1 MKNIKYLA
9 SVTKVTTFYF
19 LKVLYEIKDNKIR
32 KIEDKEI
39 ILQNNNTLKLISSL
53 DYEEENK
60 KNEEILK
67 DKFVILD
74 LSNKYEFKEEN
85 TRAVDENT
93 AKYVCFLNQALLE
106 PISNYFYQITD
117 LSDNYGSEGELR
129 HSKIKVPMFKKPILL
144 ENYIKHGNY
153 ILGSLKIKEENGEC
167 YFVSEAKNKQQ
178 LHRYQYKKISG
189 NIAKVTYED
198 NLYGKTDFEFLYNNE
213 ELLNYELVDY
223 ITPEQLLEI
232 YFKGIKENEYLTQE
246 EIDNVQKK
254 LKSKTLFSV
263 NKAEREKIIKEIF
276 AANSVYNNLKK
287 ELIDIILKSEKDR
300 EELFEELQ
308 KKYPAKF
315 NTIQAEEITTSKKK
329 TTKSKVEIKE
339 KDVFNLIEA
348 KREKLEKEIN
358 DLTKDKEVLVKEIT
372 KYNKDKENLE
382 KEIKNSN
389 KTLKEIAQESQDLE
403 ASIKKLATT
412 KQEKESEIE
421 KLNEEVQKLKNRN
434 RSKILELNELEIEK
448 KELEKQLSRYEDK
461 NKAEYKELLNNSI
474 EKLKEAYSRKKF
486 DDFTLKAIDEIMGTN
501 EKEKNKINE
510 KVITNY
516 PIIEKEINEKEFI
529 DFLYE
534 FINSTAKRKISR
546 NEVINIILCL
556 SQGFLT
562 IFAGEPGTGKTSLCN
577 ILGKALGL
585 FKEENSRYLEVSIE
599 KGWTSKRDFIG
610 YYNPLSQKFDSMN
623 KIVFD
628 GFELLDKEKKNK
640 NEIYPFIITLDE
652 ANLSPMEYYWADF
665 MNNCDL
671 ENEFRSINMGENYI
685 YALPK
690 NLRFLATIN
699 YDHTTE
705 VLSPRLIDRA
715 WIILL
720 EINSIDINNLININ
734 IPAEEAMIKYE
745 LLEKFINVD
754 NLELDKTSIEILTKV
769 ISCMREAGVSIS
781 PRVLKMIKNYCVIGN
796 KYFDT
801 SENKYIALDY
811 AISQKLLPLL
821 EGYGSEYE
829 KFLNKLKNIIGEE
842 LPKAKHLLENII
854 IKGNNNMKHFNFFC
868 K

>member
-9 SVTKVTTFYF
+9 SVSKINNFYF
-19 LKVLYEIKDNKIR
+19 LKIIYEIAGNNIREINKD
-32 KIEDKEI
+32 EI
-39 ILQNNNTLKLISSL
+39 ILAENNTLKVIVNQTFYNMYL
-53 DYEEENK
+53 EENQR
-60 KNEEILK
+60 NEDILNGEV
-67 DKFVILD
+67 VILD
-74 LSNKYEFKEEN
+74 LNDKTILKKDTTVDKDEEK
-85 TRAVDENT
+85 
-93 AKYVCFLNQALLE
+93 AKYWCHLNEVPIE
-106 PISNYFYQITD
+106 PLSNLFDQVID
-117 LSDNYGSEGELR
+117 LSEEYSSEIQMR
-129 HSKIKVPMFKKPILL
+129 YSNIKIPVYRKCEYIDECYIKY
-144 ENYIKHGNY
+144 ENYIFGKF
-153 ILGSLKIKEENGEC
+153 LFKMLAGE
-167 YFVSEAKNKQQ
+167 YYLVSEDGDTTKFTKS
-178 LHRYQYKKISG
+178 QYKKVEGSSIKLVLDETEVELLLKES
-189 NIAKVTYED
+189 NINTQEKV
-198 NLYGKTDFEFLYNNE
+198 EFIPKE
-213 ELLNYELVDY
+213 ELLKHY
-223 ITPEQLLEI
+223 ISVI
-232 YFKGIKENEYLTQE
+232 KDKGYLTIE
-246 EIDNVQKK
+246 ELNNLEKK
-254 LKSKTLFSV
+254 LHSKSIFTQ
-263 NKAEREKIIKEIF
+263 NKAERDTIIKEIF
-276 AANSVYNNLKK
+276 SENLIYDTLKK
-287 ELIDIILKSEKDR
+287 EIIDTILKSEKDR
-300 EELFEELQ
+300 EELFVELQ

-315 NTIQAEEITTSKKK
+315 NTIQVEEITTSKKK
-329 TTKSKVEIKE
+329 TTKSKIVNEDKLLEDKENLTKEIK
-339 KDVFNLIEA
+339 K
-348 KREKLEKEIN
+348 
-358 DLTKDKEVLVKEIT
+358 LTKDKEALVKEV
-372 KYNKDKENLE
+372 KEYNKDKENLE

-389 KTLKEIAQESQDLE
+389 KTLEEITQEYQDLE
-403 ASIKKLATT
+403 ANIEKLATT

-421 KLNEEVQKLKNRN
+421 SLNEKIQELKNSN
-434 RSKILELNELEIEK
+434 KSKILELHELEIEK
-448 KELEKQLSRYEDK
+448 KNLEKQLSKYEDK

-474 EKLKEAYSRKKF
+474 ERLKEAYSRKKF

-510 KVITNY
+510 KKITNY
-516 PIIEKEINEKEFI
+516 PIIKKEINEKEFI

-599 KGWTSKRDFIG
+599 KGWISKRDFIG

-628 GFELLDKEKKNK
+628 GFELLDKEKKDR
-640 NEIYPFIITLDE
+640 NENYPFIITLDE

-720 EINSIDINNLININ
+720 EISSIDINNLININ

-745 LLEKFINVD
+745 LLEKFINGD

>member
-19 LKVLYEIKDNKIR
+19 LKILYEIKDNKIR
-32 KIEDKEI
+32 KIGDKEI
-39 ILQNNNTLKLISSL
+39 ILQNNNTLKLISSP
-53 DYEEENK
+53 DYEEKNK

-74 LSNKYEFKEEN
+74 LSNKSEFKEEN
-85 TRAVDENT
+85 TREVDENT
-93 AKYVCFLNQALLE
+93 AKYVYFLNQALLE
-106 PISNYFYQITD
+106 PTSNYFYQIID
-117 LSDNYGSEGELR
+117 LTTKYSTENELR
-129 HSKIKVPMFKKPILL
+129 HSEIKIPMFEKPIL
-144 ENYIKHGNY
+144 NKSYIKYDKN
-153 ILGSLKIKEENGEC
+153 ILGPLKAEELNGEC
-167 YFVSEAKNKQQ
+167 YLVSESTEKKCLRKYQIKKMEKN
-178 LHRYQYKKISG
+178 IV
-189 NIAKVTYED
+189 KVTAFD
-198 NLYGKTDFEFLYNNE
+198 TFYGQTDYEFLYENDE
-213 ELLNYELVDY
+213 MLIYDGFVDFISKEDLLKL
-223 ITPEQLLEI
+223 
-232 YFKGIKENEYLTQE
+232 YFSAIKENKYLTE
-246 EIDNVQKK
+246 EELDNISKK
-254 LKSKTLFSV
+254 LKTKNLFSEY
-263 NKAEREKIIKEIF
+263 KAERETFIKEIF
-276 AANSVYNNLKK
+276 SINSTYDKLKK
-287 ELIDIILKSEKDR
+287 ELIEIILKSEKNR
-300 EELFEELQ
+300 EELFKELQ
-308 KKYPAKF
+308 KKYPEKF
-315 NTIQAEEITTSKKK
+315 NAIQVEEITSLKKK
-329 TTKSKVEIKE
+329 TTKSKITNE
-339 KDVFNLIEA
+339 
-348 KREKLEKEIN
+348 EKLLENKEALTKEIN
-358 DLTKDKEVLVKEIT
+358 IL
-372 KYNKDKENLE
+372 NKDKETLVKELNKYNKNKENLD
-382 KEIKNSN
+382 KVIKDSN
-389 KTLKEIAQESQDLE
+389 KSLKEMTQKIKELE
-403 ASIKKLATT
+403 VDTNKLVTT
-412 KQEKESEIE
+412 KQNKELEII
-421 KLNEEVQKLKNRN
+421 KLNEEANELRNSNKN
-434 RSKILELNELEIEK
+434 KVLELDILEKNIKSLR
-448 KELEKQLSRYEDK
+448 KELEKYEDK
-461 NKAEYKELLNNSI
+461 NKEEYKELLNNTI
-474 EKLKEAYSRKKF
+474 EKIKESYSRKKF
-486 DDFTLKAIDEIMGTN
+486 DDFTLKAINELMNTTKKIKSEI
-501 EKEKNKINE
+501 KDKQ
-510 KVITNY
+510 VTNY
-516 PIIEKEINEKEFI
+516 PIVEKKVTEEEFI

-671 ENEFRSINMGENYI
+671 ENEYRIINMGENYI
-685 YALPK
+685 YNLPK

-720 EINSIDINNLININ
+720 ENNSIDINNFININ
-734 IPAEEAMIKYE
+734 IPAKEEIIKYE
-745 LLEKFINVD
+745 ILEKFINID
-754 NLELDKTSIEILTKV
+754 NLELDKTSVEILTKV
-769 ISCMREAGVSIS
+769 INCIKESGASIS

-796 KYFDT
+796 KYFEIL
-801 SENKYIALDY
+801 ENNYIALDY

-821 EGYGSEYE
+821 EGYGTEYE
-829 KFLNKLKNIIGEE
+829 KFLTKLKNIVEKE
-842 LPKAKHLLENII
+842 LPRTSHLLENII

>member
-1 MKNIKYLA
+1 
-9 SVTKVTTFYF
+9 
-19 LKVLYEIKDNKIR
+19 
-32 KIEDKEI
+32 
-39 ILQNNNTLKLISSL
+39 
-53 DYEEENK
+53 
-60 KNEEILK
+60 
-67 DKFVILD
+67 
-74 LSNKYEFKEEN
+74 
-85 TRAVDENT
+85 
-93 AKYVCFLNQALLE
+93 
-106 PISNYFYQITD
+106 
-117 LSDNYGSEGELR
+117 
-129 HSKIKVPMFKKPILL
+129 MFKKPMLTD
-144 ENYIKHGNY
+144 NYIKHGNY
-153 ILGSLKIKEENGEC
+153 ILGPLKTKEENGEC
-167 YFVSEAKNKQQ
+167 CFISEASNKQQ
-178 LHRYQYKKISG
+178 LRRYQYKKIAG
-189 NIAKVTYED
+189 NIAKVTYVD
-198 NLYGKTDFEFLYNNE
+198 NLYGETDFEFLYNNE

-232 YFKGIKENEYLTQE
+232 YFKGIKENEYLTQK
-246 EIDNVQKK
+246 EIDNVYKK

-276 AANSVYNNLKK
+276 TANSAYNSLKK

-315 NTIQAEEITTSKKK
+315 NTNQVEEITTSKKK
-329 TTKSKVEIKE
+329 IIKSKVVSEEKLLEDKENLTKEIK
-339 KDVFNLIEA
+339 K
-348 KREKLEKEIN
+348 
-358 DLTKDKEVLVKEIT
+358 LTKDKEVLVKEVNE
-372 KYNKDKENLE
+372 YNKDKENLE

-389 KTLKEIAQESQDLE
+389 KTLKEITQEYRDLE
-403 ASIKKLATT
+403 DNIEKLVTT

-421 KLNEEVQKLKNRN
+421 KLNEEVQKLKNSN
-434 RSKILELNELEIEK
+434 KNKILELHELETEK
-448 KELEKQLSRYEDK
+448 KDLEKQLSKYEDK

-510 KVITNY
+510 KETTNY
-516 PIIEKEINEKEFI
+516 PIIEKEINEKDFI
-529 DFLYE
+529 EFLYE

-585 FKEENSRYLEVSIE
+585 FKQENSRYLEVSIE

-671 ENEFRSINMGENYI
+671 ENEYRNINMGENYI
-685 YALPK
+685 YNLPK

-720 EINSIDINNLININ
+720 EISSIDINNLININ
-734 IPAEEAMIKYE
+734 IPAEETMIKYE
-745 LLEKFINVD
+745 ILEKFINID
-754 NLELDKTSIEILTKV
+754 NLELDKTSIGILNKV
-769 ISCMREAGVSIS
+769 ISCMREAGISIS

-796 KYFDT
+796 KYFDI

-829 KFLNKLKNIIGEE
+829 KFLNKLKNTIGEE
-842 LPKAKHLLENII
+842 LPKAKYLLENII

>member
-9 SVTKVTTFYF
+9 SVTKVNTLYF
-19 LKVLYEIKDNKIR
+19 LKILYEIKDNKIR

-53 DYEEENK
+53 DYEEKNK

-85 TRAVDENT
+85 SREVDKNT
-93 AKYVCFLNQALLE
+93 AKYICFLNQALLE

-117 LSDNYGSEGELR
+117 LSDNYASEGELR
-129 HSKIKVPMFKKPILL
+129 HSKIKVPMFKKPILI

-167 YFVSEAKNKQQ
+167 YFVSEAKDKQQ
-178 LHRYQYKKISG
+178 LRRYQYKKIAG

-213 ELLNYELVDY
+213 DLLNYELVDY

-232 YFKGIKENEYLTQE
+232 YFKGIKANEYLTQE
-246 EIDNVQKK
+246 EIDNIQKK

-276 AANSVYNNLKK
+276 MANATYSNLKK
-287 ELIDIILKSEKDR
+287 ELIDLILKSEKDR

-315 NTIQAEEITTSKKK
+315 NTIQTEEITTSKKK
-329 TTKSKVEIKE
+329 TTKSKIVNEDKLLEDKENLTKEIK
-339 KDVFNLIEA
+339 K
-348 KREKLEKEIN
+348 
-358 DLTKDKEVLVKEIT
+358 LTKDKEALVKEV
-372 KYNKDKENLE
+372 KEYNKDKENLE

-389 KTLKEIAQESQDLE
+389 KTLEEITQEYQDLE
-403 ASIKKLATT
+403 ANIEKLVTT

-421 KLNEEVQKLKNRN
+421 NLNEKVQELKNSN
-434 RSKILELNELEIEK
+434 KSKILELHELEIEK
-448 KELEKQLSRYEDK
+448 KNLEKQLSKYEDK

-486 DDFTLKAIDEIMGTN
+486 DDFTLKAMDEIMGTN

-510 KVITNY
+510 KKITDY

-628 GFELLDKEKKNK
+628 GFELLDKEKKSK

-671 ENEFRSINMGENYI
+671 ENEYRNINMGENYI
-685 YALPK
+685 YNLPK

-720 EINSIDINNLININ
+720 EISSIDINNLININ

-745 LLEKFINVD
+745 LLEKFINID

-769 ISCMREAGVSIS
+769 ISCMRGAGISIS
-781 PRVLKMIKNYCVIGN
+781 PRVLKMIKNYCVMGN
-796 KYFDT
+796 KYFDI

-829 KFLNKLKNIIGEE
+829 KFLNKLKNVIGEE
-842 LPKAKHLLENII
+842 LPKAKYLLENII